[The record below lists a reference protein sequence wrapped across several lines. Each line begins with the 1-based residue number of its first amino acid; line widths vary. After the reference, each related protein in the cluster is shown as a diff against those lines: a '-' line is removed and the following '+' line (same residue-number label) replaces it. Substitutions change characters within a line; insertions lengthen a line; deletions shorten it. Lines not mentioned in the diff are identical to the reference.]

1 MKDGESQDA
10 SEKLA
15 QSVAEQLDADIP
27 KDDIVKGLS
36 QGGLSPLEARQ
47 FVEYVDIMRYEAK
60 RQAGTKDLLWGVG
73 LTLVAAAI
81 TWGTWAAAEAGGT
94 YWFMWGLVA
103 YGMFRIIRGI
113 YRKVTTATDAGG
125 RLWWVFGGV
134 ILIGGIVGGGVATA
148 NMMTTAPQL
157 TPPSESFVIL
167 DDNTFWE
174 NELLST
180 LSVSGVITNTHS
192 QWSINNVEVEVEAI
206 DDAGNVMSTYTVQ
219 VIPSII
225 PPGGKGLYSKKL
237 QLPYSCVEARS
248 AVVWQWV
255 PP

>member
-1 MKDGESQDA
+1 
-10 SEKLA
+10 
-15 QSVAEQLDADIP
+15 
-27 KDDIVKGLS
+27 
-36 QGGLSPLEARQ
+36 
-47 FVEYVDIMRYEAK
+47 
-60 RQAGTKDLLWGVG
+60 
-73 LTLVAAAI
+73 
-81 TWGTWAAAEAGGT
+81 
-94 YWFMWGLVA
+94 VA

-148 NMMTTAPQL
+148 NVVMTAPQL